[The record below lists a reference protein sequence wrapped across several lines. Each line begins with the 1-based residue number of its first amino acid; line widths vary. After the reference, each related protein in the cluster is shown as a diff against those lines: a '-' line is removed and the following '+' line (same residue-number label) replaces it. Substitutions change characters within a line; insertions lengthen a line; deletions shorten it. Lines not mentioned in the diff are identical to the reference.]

1 MEFWVR
7 VAYDL
12 FYDEKYGKTIRN
24 KIIEIFEDGEKEYI
38 SNLQNRKWPEK
49 WKDIKTDSCLNLE
62 IIKLYLDYIPIRLY
76 LAK

>member
-38 SNLQNRKWPEK
+38 SNL
-49 WKDIKTDSCLNLE
+49 
-62 IIKLYLDYIPIRLY
+62 
-76 LAK
+76 